1 MRFRLTKMVMQNFKA
16 VHNAEYDLNSNKV
29 IVSGG
34 NATGKTTLYEA
45 YYWCLFGK
53 TVTPN
58 GIVQTLDANNKIIHK
73 VETSVELTLN
83 INDDYTIVIKRTLNE
98 KWKALGTAE
107 EKYEGNEVQRYWNG
121 VPITMSKYKAKLNEI
136 YPIEKWQMV
145 SNIHTFMAMKMED
158 RRRYLISIS
167 GNIDEQ
173 ALMKPYPEIT
183 KAVAARK
190 TIEELMEQ
198 TKSELKRAKK
208 ELDDIPTQIK
218 AQDSL
223 KVSIEDGADTDAEQ
237 VNLYYDE
244 EKRLENEIER
254 KRKCLREQY
263 DKDVRAKKTA
273 LNNANDSLYNEKRG
287 LAKLEE
293 NNSERVAN
301 LIKTTEKFEAEKA
314 EWQKVNNEKFE
325 FTADDVC
332 PVCGTKLSDEYKANV
347 RNKAV
352 DEFNINKSKR
362 LEAIMKEATSLKE
375 EIAAITGANNE
386 YKEIIKP
393 EKEKAIEQAQK
404 ALDKAQK
411 SYDNA
416 VAFDIES
423 DNELKALIAQL
434 EEWRSK
440 KPANA
445 DNVLK
450 IKADMEINR
459 RVEAEKERLDKR
471 SKELTIII
479 ASCDKILAEI
489 KAYKRAKIELVESN
503 VNKFF
508 DLVRWKFYAQN
519 ITNDD
524 EQEICTCIVGG
535 KDFVNLNDA
544 MKINAQIDICNA
556 IARTDDIFAPMSIDG
571 AESVTEPLGSLSQQ
585 FLLKVVDN
593 EKFNISL

>member
-1 MRFRLTKMVMQNFKA
+1 MVMQNFKA

-53 TVTPN
+53 TVAPN
-58 GIVQTLDANNKIIHK
+58 GTVQTLDAENNVVHK

-83 INDDYTIVIKRTLNE
+83 INDEYTIVIKRTLNE

-136 YPIEKWQMV
+136 YPIEKWQLV

-158 RRRYLISIS
+158 RRKYLISMS

-173 ALMKPYPEIT
+173 ALMKPYPEVS
-183 KAVAARK
+183 KAVVARK
-190 TIEELMEQ
+190 TIEELLAQ

-223 KVSIEDGADTDAEQ
+223 KVSIEDGGDTDAEQ
-237 VNLYYDE
+237 INLYYDE
-244 EKRLENEIER
+244 EKRLENEIDR
-254 KRKCLREQY
+254 KRKSLREEY
-263 DKDVRAKKTA
+263 DKDVRAKKNA
-273 LNNANDSLYNEKRG
+273 LISAKDSLDAEKRG

-301 LIKTTEKFEAEKA
+301 LIKTTEEFEAKKA

-325 FTADDVC
+325 FTSDDVC
-332 PVCGTKLSDEYKANV
+332 PVCGTKLSEEYKAKV
-347 RNKAV
+347 RDKAV
-352 DEFNINKSKR
+352 DEYNINKSKR
-362 LEAIMKEATSLKE
+362 LEAIMKEATTLSEKKAVLN
-375 EIAAITGANNE
+375 GANNE
-386 YKEIIKP
+386 YKEITKP
-393 EKEKAIEQAQK
+393 EKEKAIEQAKK
-404 ALDKAQK
+404 ALDLAQE
-411 SYDNA
+411 SYDKA
-416 VAFDIES
+416 VAMDIETDTS
-423 DNELKALIAQL
+423 LKALISQL
-434 EEWRSK
+434 EEWKKK

-450 IKADMEINR
+450 VKADMEINR

-479 ASCDKILAEI
+479 ANCDKILAEI
-489 KAYKRAKIELVESN
+489 KAYKRAKIDLVESN
-503 VNKFF
+503 VNKYF

-556 IARTDDIFAPMSIDG
+556 IARTDDIFAPMWIDG

-585 FLLKVVDN
+585 FLLRVVDD
-593 EKFNISL
+593 EKLSISL

>member
-16 VHNAEYDLNSNKV
+16 VHNAEYDFNSNKV

-53 TVTPN
+53 TITPN
-58 GIVQTLDANNKIIHK
+58 GIVQTLDADNNVIHK

-83 INDDYTIVIKRTLNE
+83 INDEYTIVIKRTLNE

-136 YPIEKWQMV
+136 YPIEKWQLV
-145 SNIHTFMAMKMED
+145 SNIHTFMTMKMED
-158 RRRYLISIS
+158 RRKYLISMS

-190 TIEELMEQ
+190 TIEELLTQ

-208 ELDDIPTQIK
+208 ELEDIPTQIK

-223 KVSIEDGADTDAEQ
+223 KVSIEDGSDIDTEQ
-237 VNLYYDE
+237 INLYYDE
-244 EKRLENEIER
+244 EKRLENEIDR
-254 KRKCLREQY
+254 KRKSLREEY
-263 DKDVRAKKTA
+263 DNDIRAKKNA
-273 LNNANDSLYNEKRG
+273 LISAMDSLAAEKRG

-293 NNSERVAN
+293 NNSERIAN
-301 LIKTTEKFEAEKA
+301 LIKTTEEFEAKKA

-325 FTADDVC
+325 FESDDVC
-332 PVCGTKLSDEYKANV
+332 PVCGTKLSEEYKAKV
-347 RNKAV
+347 RDNAI
-352 DEFNINKSKR
+352 DEFNVNKSKR
-362 LEAIMKEATSLKE
+362 LESIMREATALSQKK
-375 EIAAITGANNE
+375 AILTGANNE
-386 YKEIIKP
+386 YKEITKP
-393 EKEKAIEQAQK
+393 EKEKAIEQAK
-404 ALDKAQK
+404 KSVDLAQK
-411 SYDNA
+411 SYDDA
-416 VAFDIES
+416 AAIDIEMDERLQS
-423 DNELKALIAQL
+423 LISELEDWKK
-434 EEWRSK
+434 K
-440 KPANA
+440 KPSNA
-445 DNVLK
+445 DNILK
-450 IKADMEINR
+450 VKADMEINR

-479 ASCDKILAEI
+479 ANCDKILAEI
-489 KAYKRAKIELVESN
+489 KAYKRTKIDLVESN
-503 VNKFF
+503 VNKYF

-519 ITNDD
+519 VTNDD

-535 KDFVNLNDA
+535 KDFVNLNEA

-556 IARTDDIFAPMSIDG
+556 IARTDDIFAPMWIDG

-585 FLLKVVDN
+585 FLLRVVDD
-593 EKFNISL
+593 EKLSISL

>member
-16 VHNAEYDLNSNKV
+16 VHNAEYDLDSNKV

-58 GIVQTLDANNKIIHK
+58 GIVQTQDADNKIIHK

-107 EKYEGNEVQRYWNG
+107 DKYEGNEVQRYWNG

-173 ALMKPYPEIT
+173 ALMRPYPEIT

-301 LIKTTEKFEAEKA
+301 LIKTTEKFEAKKA

-362 LEAIMKEATSLKE
+362 LEAIMKEATAMKE

-386 YKEIIKP
+386 
-393 EKEKAIEQAQK
+393 
-404 ALDKAQK
+404 
-411 SYDNA
+411 
-416 VAFDIES
+416 
-423 DNELKALIAQL
+423 
-434 EEWRSK
+434 
-440 KPANA
+440 
-445 DNVLK
+445 
-450 IKADMEINR
+450 
-459 RVEAEKERLDKR
+459 
-471 SKELTIII
+471 
-479 ASCDKILAEI
+479 
-489 KAYKRAKIELVESN
+489 
-503 VNKFF
+503 
-508 DLVRWKFYAQN
+508 
-519 ITNDD
+519 
-524 EQEICTCIVGG
+524 
-535 KDFVNLNDA
+535 
-544 MKINAQIDICNA
+544 
-556 IARTDDIFAPMSIDG
+556 
-571 AESVTEPLGSLSQQ
+571 
-585 FLLKVVDN
+585 
-593 EKFNISL
+593 

>member
-58 GIVQTLDANNKIIHK
+58 GIVQTLDADNNVVHK

-83 INDDYTIVIKRTLNE
+83 INDEYTIVIKRTLNE

-107 EKYEGNEVQRYWNG
+107 ERFDGNEVQRYWNG

-136 YPIEKWQMV
+136 YPIEKWQLV
-145 SNIHTFMAMKMED
+145 SNIHTFMVMKMED
-158 RRRYLISIS
+158 RRKYLISMS

-173 ALMKPYPEIT
+173 TLMKPYPEVS

-190 TIEELMEQ
+190 TIEELLAQ

-223 KVSIEDGADTDAEQ
+223 KVSIEDGGDTDAEQ
-237 VNLYYDE
+237 INLYYDE
-244 EKRLENEIER
+244 EKRLENEIDR
-254 KRKCLREQY
+254 KRKSLREEY
-263 DKDVRAKKTA
+263 DKDVRAKKNKLISA
-273 LNNANDSLYNEKRG
+273 KDSLDAEKRG

-293 NNSERVAN
+293 NNSERVAS
-301 LIKTTEKFEAEKA
+301 LIKTTEEFEAKKA

-325 FTADDVC
+325 FTSDDVC
-332 PVCGTKLSDEYKANV
+332 PVCGTKLSEEYKTKV

-352 DEFNINKSKR
+352 DEFNVNKSKR
-362 LEAIMKEATSLKE
+362 LEALMKEATTLSEKKAVL
-375 EIAAITGANNE
+375 TGANNE
-386 YKEIIKP
+386 YKEITKP
-393 EKEKAIEQAQK
+393 EKEKAIKQAQE
-404 ALDKAQK
+404 ALDLAQE
-411 SYDNA
+411 SYDKA
-416 VAFDIES
+416 VVMDIETDTS
-423 DNELKALIAQL
+423 LKALISQF
-434 EEWRSK
+434 EEWKKK

-450 IKADMEINR
+450 VKADMEINR

-489 KAYKRAKIELVESN
+489 KAYKRAKIDLVESN
-503 VNKFF
+503 VNKYF

-519 ITNDD
+519 VTNDD

-556 IARTDDIFAPMSIDG
+556 IARTDDIFAPMWIDG
-571 AESVTEPLGSLSQQ
+571 AESVTDPLGSLSQQ
-585 FLLKVVDN
+585 FLLRVVDN
-593 EKFNISL
+593 EKLSISL

>member
-1 MRFRLTKMVMQNFKA
+1 MRFRLVKMVMQNFKA
-16 VHNAEYDLNSNKV
+16 VHNAEYDLNSGKV

-58 GIVQTLDANNKIIHK
+58 GIVQTLDADNNVVHK

-83 INDDYTIVIKRTLNE
+83 INDEYTIVIKRTLNE

-107 EKYEGNEVQRYWNG
+107 ERFDGNEVQRYWNG

-136 YPIEKWQMV
+136 YPIEKWQLV
-145 SNIHTFMAMKMED
+145 SNIHTFMAMRMED
-158 RRRYLISIS
+158 RRKYLISMS

-173 ALMKPYPEIT
+173 TLMKPYPEIC

-190 TIEELMEQ
+190 TIEELLAQ

-223 KVSIEDGADTDAEQ
+223 KVSIEDGSDTDAEQ
-237 VNLYYDE
+237 INLYYDE
-244 EKRLENEIER
+244 EKRLENEIDR
-254 KRKCLREQY
+254 KRKSLREEY
-263 DKDVRAKKTA
+263 DKDVRAKKNA
-273 LNNANDSLYNEKRG
+273 LINATDLLAAEKKGFANLEKNNF
-287 LAKLEE
+287 
-293 NNSERVAN
+293 ERVAN
-301 LIKTTEKFEAEKA
+301 FIKTNEEFEAKKA

-325 FTADDVC
+325 FESDDYC
-332 PVCGTKLSDEYKANV
+332 PVCGTKLSEEYKAKV
-347 RNKAV
+347 RDKAIE
-352 DEFNINKSKR
+352 EFNINKSKR
-362 LEAIMKEATSLKE
+362 LEAIMKEATTLSEKKAVL
-375 EIAAITGANNE
+375 TGANNE
-386 YKEIIKP
+386 YKEITKP
-393 EKEKAIEQAQK
+393 EKEKAIKQAQK
-404 ALDKAQK
+404 ALDLAQE
-411 SYDNA
+411 SYDKA
-416 VAFDIES
+416 VVMDIETDTS
-423 DNELKALIAQL
+423 LKALISQL
-434 EEWRSK
+434 EEWKKK

-450 IKADMEINR
+450 VKADMEINR

-471 SKELTIII
+471 SKELTVII

-489 KAYKRAKIELVESN
+489 KAYKRTKIDLVESN
-503 VNKFF
+503 VNQYF

-556 IARTDDIFAPMSIDG
+556 IARTDDIYAPQWIDG
-571 AESVTEPLGSLSQQ
+571 AESVTDPLGSLSQQ